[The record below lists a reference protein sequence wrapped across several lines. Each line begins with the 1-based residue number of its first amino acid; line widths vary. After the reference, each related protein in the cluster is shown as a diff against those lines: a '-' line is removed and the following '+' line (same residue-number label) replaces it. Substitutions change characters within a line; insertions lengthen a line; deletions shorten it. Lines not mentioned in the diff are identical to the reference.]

1 MTQQSGYEQVWLPP
15 RGLRR
20 GPRARSSGKIPV
32 LRAEVSRRAAAVA
45 FALAEIV
52 ALSLRLH
59 WARGAWF
66 GGDDWDF
73 LASRTVGN
81 VGDLFRAHLDHWAT
95 MIVLA
100 YRLLF
105 WSVGLRYLPYALF
118 AILLHLAVG
127 VLLRVVMRRSGVGP

>member
-1 MTQQSGYEQVWLPP
+1 M
-15 RGLRR
+15 R
-20 GPRARSSGKIPV
+20 GPRARPNASTSV
-32 LRAEVSRRAAAVA
+32 SRAEMSRRVAAVA
-45 FALAEIV
+45 FVVAVIV
-52 ALSLRLH
+52 ALALRLH

-66 GGDDWDF
+66 GVDDWDF
-73 LASRTVGN
+73 VAARTGGN

-127 VLLRVVMRRSGVGP
+127 ALLRV